1 MAKSPTL
8 PPSRLLA
15 VRAGVGAW
23 APIVDI
29 TFADDPN
36 KLCDRIKIIP
46 RFDGFATSRQDAIA
60 IFGNDPSRLEA
71 RPQPIEHVLYRAAH
85 RPSNP
90 RPSAAPPPI
99 GFLITGK
106 PDRPRCPTRRLIADM
121 STSALWTRLR
131 PLLTQDGSVRD
142 YSPRR

>member
-1 MAKSPTL
+1 MTL

-15 VRAGVGAW
+15 ARAGVGAR

-60 IFGNDPSRLEA
+60 IFGNDPSNETRGNTAAALRQLLVGA
-71 RPQPIEHVLYRAAH
+71 GHGTTGWVFPPQGDLNASGIHKLLF
-85 RPSNP
+85 S
-90 RPSAAPPPI
+90 
-99 GFLITGK
+99 
-106 PDRPRCPTRRLIADM
+106 M
-121 STSALWTRLR
+121 SGLDSSS
-131 PLLTQDGSVRD
+131 Q
-142 YSPRR
+142 